1 MLRPQA
7 LLMPKIPFGNIV
19 WTGIFNA
26 IIGLAVLAILLW
38 VRYHSH

>member
-7 LLMPKIPFGNIV
+7 LLMRKIPFGNIV